1 MYRRAKP
8 GNRRT
13 NLLMF
18 VPLSCHMGTTLLTFT
33 QASRTNEDFIIKIRG
48 QELGGERMDGKI
60 EEEN

>member
-1 MYRRAKP
+1 
-8 GNRRT
+8 
-13 NLLMF
+13 MF

-33 QASRTNEDFIIKIRG
+33 QASRTNEEFIIKIRG